1 MEAQHHLIRQGMRK
15 RLGAFPIGPVFGDDY
30 LPMDPVEAMR
40 SGRVHAVPLIVGTNA
55 EEVGCSPA
63 FWGCCRPTNRWLKS
77 YCRA

>member
-1 MEAQHHLIRQGMRK
+1 TQDAANALMQASPAQLVEAQHHLIRQGMRK

-55 EEVGCSPA
+55 EE
-63 FWGCCRPTNRWLKS
+63 
-77 YCRA
+77 